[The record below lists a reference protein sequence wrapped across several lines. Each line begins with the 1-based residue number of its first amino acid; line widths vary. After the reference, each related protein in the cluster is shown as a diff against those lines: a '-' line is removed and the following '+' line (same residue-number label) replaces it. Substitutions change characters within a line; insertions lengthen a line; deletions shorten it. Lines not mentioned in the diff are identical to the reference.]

1 MLGLDFPTLIARI
14 FVLLTAFSVHEF
26 AHAWTADYF
35 GDDTPRYN
43 GRLTLNPMAHLDPLG
58 SLMLVVAGFGWAKP
72 VPVNPYILRRR
83 SPAALMWVALAGPM
97 SNLLLAILAAIPFR
111 LGLVA
116 IEQAYFGTGG
126 LLPSFPQLL
135 LEFIIINLVL
145 MLFNLIPVAP
155 LDGEKIADYFFPPAW
170 SDFLARIRPYGPMIL
185 MVLFIGGPYLGIDI
199 LGWIIRPA
207 LSLIFNA
214 LVG

>member
-1 MLGLDFPTLIARI
+1 MLDLNFSTLIARI
-14 FVLLTAFSVHEF
+14 IVLLTAFSFHEF
-26 AHAWTADYF
+26 AHAWMADQF
-35 GDDTPRYN
+35 GDNTPRYN

-72 VPVNPYILRRR
+72 VPVNPYVLRQR

-111 LGLVA
+111 FGVLSV
-116 IEQAYFGTGG
+116 EQAFFSSGS
-126 LLPSFPQLL
+126 LLPTLPQLL
-135 LEFIIINLVL
+135 FEFIIINLVL
-145 MLFNLIPVAP
+145 MLFNLIPLSP
-155 LDGEKIADYFFPPAW
+155 LDGEKIADYFAPPSL
-170 SDFLARIRPYGPMIL
+170 SDFLGRIRPYGPMIL

-199 LGWIIRPA
+199 LGWIIGPA
-207 LSLIFNA
+207 LRFLFTA

>member
-1 MLGLDFPTLIARI
+1 MLDLDFSTLIARI
-14 FVLLTAFSVHEF
+14 IVLLTAFSFHEF
-26 AHAWTADYF
+26 AHAWMADYF
-35 GDDTPRYN
+35 GDNTPRFN

-72 VPVNPYILRRR
+72 VPVNPYVLRQR
-83 SPAALMWVALAGPM
+83 SPAAMMWVALAGPM

-111 LGLVA
+111 LGLVSV
-116 IEQAYFGTGG
+116 EQAFFSSGT
-126 LLPSFPQLL
+126 LLPTLPQLL

-145 MLFNLIPVAP
+145 MLFNLIPLAP
-155 LDGEKIADYFFPPAW
+155 LDGEKIVDYFFPPSW

-185 MVLFIGGPYLGIDI
+185 MVLFIGGPYLGINI
-199 LGWIIRPA
+199 LGWIIGPA
-207 LSLIFNA
+207 LRFLFSA